1 MEQAKNP
8 NLMQGQTMPAA
19 KKPQWSVVGLVIII
33 IAAVLVYILAQ
44 RPTTPQYVPVISL
57 VALTIAII
65 ISSVTPLN
73 IGTMALGLSLVVGY
87 YLGGVK
93 VKEIIT
99 GYPVNLFLMLAGVTY
114 LFSLANVNGTL
125 EKITKYSIKAVRGKV
140 ALLPIVLFFLAFI
153 LASIGPGHISIAA
166 LLAPPAMLLAQEV
179 GISPLL
185 MALVVGDGAQA
196 GAMSPIAPT
205 GIIAKGIISKMSLPM
220 STDSASVILWMN
232 MLVTHMAVAALAYF
246 LFGGLKLLKKKDIG
260 QSETLKNIHVEP
272 FDYKQILTLSG
283 IAVLILG
290 VIFGKL
296 DVGLGAFL
304 LGAILSLLGAADEA
318 KAIKGMPW
326 GTIMMVTGVT
336 VLVQLMSKIG
346 GMDLFASIMA
356 RFSTPFTVTLVV
368 GFIAALISAYAS
380 TSGVILPAFLPLA
393 PVLLSKIG
401 GGDLMALLSSIVV
414 AGHLTDMS
422 PLSTTGAV
430 FIAGAAPETD
440 KTKLFRGMMIWGLS
454 MSVVGALI
462 SWLFFTVLR
471 VP

>member
-8 NLMQGQTMPAA
+8 NPMQGQPMPAV
-19 KKPQWSVVGLVIII
+19 KKTQWPVVGLVIILVT
-33 IAAVLVYILAQ
+33 ALLVYLLAQ
-44 RPTTPQYVPVISL
+44 RATTPQYVPVISL
-57 VALTIAII
+57 IALTIAVIV
-65 ISSVTPLN
+65 SSATPLN

-93 VKEIIT
+93 IKEIIS

-125 EKITKYSIKAVRGKV
+125 EKVTKYSIKAVRGKV
-140 ALLPIVLFFLAFI
+140 ALLPIVLFFLAFV

-205 GIIAKGIISKMSLPM
+205 GVIARGILSKMNFPNLDAVGI
-220 STDSASVILWMN
+220 TLWMN
-232 MLVTHMAVAALAYF
+232 MLVTHIAVAALAYF
-246 LFGGLKLLKKKDIG
+246 LFGGLKLWKKKDASQIE
-260 QSETLKNIHVEP
+260 SLKNIQVEP
-272 FDYKQILTLSG
+272 FNFNQILTLAG

-290 VIFGKL
+290 VIFFKL
-296 DVGLGAFL
+296 EVGLGAFL
-304 LGAILSLLGAADEA
+304 IGAILSLLGAADEA
-318 KAIKGMPW
+318 KGIKGMPW

-346 GMDLFASIMA
+346 GMDLFATIMA
-356 RFSTPFTVTLVV
+356 RFSTPFTATLVI

-401 GGDLMALLSSIVV
+401 GGDLMALLSTIVV

>member
-8 NLMQGQTMPAA
+8 NLMPGQQIPPAKRA
-19 KKPQWSVVGLVIII
+19 GWRGVVIAAILVL
-33 IAAVLVYILAQ
+33 AVLVNILGQ
-44 RPTTPQYVPVISL
+44 RPTTPAYVPVISL
-57 VALTIAII
+57 VALTVAII

-114 LFSLANVNGTL
+114 LFSLAQVNGTL
-125 EKITKYSIKAVRGKV
+125 EKVTRYGIKAVRGKV

-185 MALVVGDGAQA
+185 MALVVGNGAQA

-205 GIIAKGIISKMSLPM
+205 GVIASGIISKMGVQNVGAVGV
-220 STDSASVILWMN
+220 TLWMN
-232 MLVTHMAVAALAYF
+232 MLVTHMAVALLAYF
-246 LFGGLKLLKKKDIG
+246 LFGGLKLWGKKDVG
-260 QSETLKNIHVEP
+260 QIESLKNIQVEP
-272 FDYKQILTLSG
+272 FDFNQILTIVGVLL
-283 IAVLILG
+283 LILG
-290 VIFGKL
+290 VIFTKL

-304 LGAILSLLGAADEA
+304 IGAILSLLGAADE
-318 KAIKGMPW
+318 KQGIKNMPW
-326 GTIMMVTGVT
+326 ATIIMVTGVT

-368 GFIAALISAYAS
+368 GFVAALISAYAS

-401 GGDLMALLSSIVV
+401 GGDLMALLSTIVV

-430 FIAGAAPETD
+430 FIAGAAPKTD
-440 KTKLFRGMMIWGLS
+440 KNKLFRDMMIWGLS
-454 MSVVGALI
+454 MSVVGAVI

>member
-8 NLMQGQTMPAA
+8 NPMQGQPMPAV
-19 KKPQWSVVGLVIII
+19 KKTQWPVVGLVIILVT
-33 IAAVLVYILAQ
+33 ALLVYLLAQ
-44 RPTTPQYVPVISL
+44 RATTPQYVPVISL
-57 VALTIAII
+57 IALTIAVIV
-65 ISSVTPLN
+65 SSATPLN

-93 VKEIIT
+93 VKEIIS

-125 EKITKYSIKAVRGKV
+125 EKVTKYSIKAVRGKV
-140 ALLPIVLFFLAFI
+140 ALLPIVLFFLAFV

-205 GIIAKGIISKMSLPM
+205 GVIARGILSKMNFPNLDAVGI
-220 STDSASVILWMN
+220 TLWMN
-232 MLVTHMAVAALAYF
+232 MLVTHIAVAALAYF
-246 LFGGLKLLKKKDIG
+246 LFGGLKLWKKKDASQIE
-260 QSETLKNIHVEP
+260 SLKNIQVEP
-272 FDYKQILTLSG
+272 FNFNQILTLAG

-290 VIFGKL
+290 VIFFKL
-296 DVGLGAFL
+296 EVGLGAFL
-304 LGAILSLLGAADEA
+304 IGAILSLLGAADEA
-318 KAIKGMPW
+318 KGIKGMPW

-346 GMDLFASIMA
+346 GMDLFATIMA
-356 RFSTPFTVTLVV
+356 RFSTPFTATLVI

-401 GGDLMALLSSIVV
+401 GGDLMALLSTIVV

>member
-8 NLMQGQTMPAA
+8 NPMQGQPMPAV
-19 KKPQWSVVGLVIII
+19 KKTQWPVVGLVIILVT
-33 IAAVLVYILAQ
+33 ALLVYTLAQ
-44 RPTTPQYVPVISL
+44 RATTPQYVPVISL
-57 VALTIAII
+57 IALTIAVIV
-65 ISSVTPLN
+65 SSATPLN

-93 VKEIIT
+93 VKEIIS

-125 EKITKYSIKAVRGKV
+125 EKVTKYSIKAVRGKV
-140 ALLPIVLFFLAFI
+140 ALLPIVLFFLAFV

-205 GIIAKGIISKMSLPM
+205 GVIARGILSKMNFPNLDAVGI
-220 STDSASVILWMN
+220 TLWMN
-232 MLVTHMAVAALAYF
+232 MLVTHIAVAALAYF
-246 LFGGLKLLKKKDIG
+246 LFGGLKLWKKKDASQIE
-260 QSETLKNIHVEP
+260 SLKNIQVEP
-272 FDYKQILTLSG
+272 FNFNQILTLAG

-290 VIFGKL
+290 VIFFKL
-296 DVGLGAFL
+296 EVGLGAFL
-304 LGAILSLLGAADEA
+304 IGAILSLLGAADEA
-318 KAIKGMPW
+318 KGIKGMPW

-346 GMDLFASIMA
+346 GMDLFATIMA
-356 RFSTPFTVTLVV
+356 RFSTPFTATLVI

-401 GGDLMALLSSIVV
+401 GGDLMALLSTIVV